1 MLHISEHFEYYNQDH
16 LEVFRRLKD
25 WRGYYDLGILQ
36 DRIYFDNHQKRQCI
50 EVSLS
55 KENENHQYLCNISSS
70 YFIGLDRLT
79 KLGFPVYI
87 EPKLNNKK
95 QQINYIEMLLEA
107 LKEPENFEHLENLVT
122 TKFDDEWIEI
132 ENHLQP
138 ILTPFLI
145 AQFLSVTKDIV
156 KKGLKKS
163 YYDVEENLN
172 NKVKGKI
179 LVRQQIRQ
187 NTLKNRFTK
196 TVCKFQNFGND
207 IEINQ
212 FLKFVMNHIASCLND
227 FLPHQPIKGSLNQI
241 MRYCMGGF
249 QQVSHKSFTKLK
261 YKERNP
267 FYKNYNIAVQ
277 LGNQILALQDYNIS
291 RNSNSEKCIHPP
303 FWIDMSKLFELYVFK
318 ELRKKFPGINE
329 VKYHN
334 KFNKQELDFIIN
346 TPIIKAVVDAK
357 YKPRYKD
364 GNPSMNDARQL
375 AGYTRLHKVYDELG
389 IGGDRLIPAYFIYPE
404 NLPELIHYEDPDNT
418 IEDIF
423 EDSILNVALI
433 DEKTVRS
440 STTYR
445 QMYMQGIDL
454 PFTRSSDI

>member
-1 MLHISEHFEYYNQDH
+1 MLHISEHFEYYNRDH

-25 WRGYYDLGILQ
+25 WKGYYDLDVPQ
-36 DRIYFDNHQKRQCI
+36 DTIYFDSHQKRQCV
-50 EVSLS
+50 EVSLN
-55 KENENHQYLCNISSS
+55 KENENPQYLCSISSS
-70 YFIGLDRLT
+70 YFIGLDRLP

-87 EPKLNNKK
+87 EPKLNNVK

-138 ILTPFLI
+138 VLTPFLI

-172 NKVKGKI
+172 NKVKGKV
-179 LVRQQIRQ
+179 LVGQQIRQ
-187 NTLKNRFTK
+187 NILKNRFTK

-212 FLKFVMNHIASCLND
+212 FLKFVMTRIASCLDD
-227 FLPHQPIKGSLNQI
+227 FLPHQPIQDSLSQI

-249 QQVSHKSFTKLK
+249 QQVSQRSFTSLK
-261 YKERNP
+261 YKEKNP
-267 FYKNYNIAVQ
+267 FYKNYNLAIQ

-291 RNSNSEKCIHPP
+291 RNSKREKCMHPP

-318 ELRKKFPGINE
+318 ELRKKFPGKDE

-346 TPIIKAVVDAK
+346 SPTIKAVVDAK
-357 YKPRYKD
+357 YKPRYKH
-364 GNPSMNDARQL
+364 GNPSMDDARQL
-375 AGYTRLHKVYDELG
+375 AGYTRLRKVYDELG
-389 IGGDRLIPAYFIYPE
+389 IDDDRLIPAYFIYPE
-404 NLPELIHYEDPDNT
+404 NLPELIQYEDPDTT
-418 IEDIF
+418 IEDPF
-423 EDSILNVALI
+423 EDCTVNLALI
-433 DEKTVRS
+433 DKKTVRS

-454 PFTRSSDI
+454 PFTRTQDI